1 MVQMSNV
8 GEEVKKHCRI
18 CSGTD
23 LRVVSGPWGRHLV
36 CRQCGSVT
44 KDLSFDEYQA
54 MNPSY
59 DPGPNIELESK
70 EAVLEYLGVKDKEA
84 FLLPF
89 LKRVHGP
96 KRMLDIGCGA
106 GGYLVAGQNLGLEV
120 EGVEPSDSHST
131 IARSLGLNV
140 KQGYFVADEFPS
152 DTYDLVVLSHVIEH
166 IYEPFGFLRGIMK
179 VLKPGGILVVSTPNA
194 GSTVAR
200 LSSSYW
206 VMLKTIDHVNMF
218 SLKSLKH
225 SPIKDLGKVES
236 FTSEYSWESVASLLA
251 AGKDF
256 LRQPRTPTPN
266 ISDNKSQDHPPLED
280 EKPSKSNFRWRGTKV
295 IKNGLRFASFPL
307 HVFNQMTDRQHC
319 LVFSIQKPQ

>member
-1 MVQMSNV
+1 MTGVS
-8 GEEVKKHCRI
+8 EETRKQCRI

-23 LRVVSGPWGRHLV
+23 LRAVSGPWGRHLV
-36 CRQCGSVT
+36 CRQCDSVT
-44 KDLSFDEYQA
+44 KDLTFDQYQA

-59 DPGPNIELESK
+59 DPGPNIELESQ

-84 FLLPF
+84 FLRPF
-89 LKRVHGP
+89 LKRVQRP
-96 KRMLDIGCGA
+96 QRMLDIGCGA
-106 GGYLVAGQNLGLEV
+106 GGYLVAGQNLGLKV

-131 IARSLGLNV
+131 IARSLGLDV
-140 KQGYFVADEFPS
+140 KQGYFIADDFPPE
-152 DTYDLVVLSHVIEH
+152 TYDLVVLSHVIEH
-166 IYEPFGFLRGIMK
+166 IYEPFEFLRGIMK

-194 GSTVAR
+194 GSTIAR

-218 SLKSLKH
+218 SLKSLNH
-225 SPIKDLGKVES
+225 SPIKDMGKVES
-236 FTSEYSWESVASLLA
+236 FTSEYSWESIASLLA

-256 LRQPRTPTPN
+256 IKQPRTPTEN
-266 ISDNKSQDHPPLED
+266 LGENENQASTPPAGGE
-280 EKPSKSNFRWRGTKV
+280 PPKSNFRWRGTQW

-319 LVFSIQKPQ
+319 LVFSIQKPE